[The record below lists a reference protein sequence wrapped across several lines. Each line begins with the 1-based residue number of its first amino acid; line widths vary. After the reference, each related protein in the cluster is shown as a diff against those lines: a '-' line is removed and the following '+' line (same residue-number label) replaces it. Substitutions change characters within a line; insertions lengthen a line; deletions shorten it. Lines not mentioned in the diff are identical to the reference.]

1 MSVKNQFDQILI
13 GKWTS
18 CILLYTINTFSS
30 KYINDCPVYA
40 RICLLFTLLNE
51 IHLVHV
57 CGYRYP
63 VKRIFIYVLL
73 CAFCKMHGWLGSWLW
88 TRDRPS
94 KIVFGRYEQMTG
106 YGEEQVPIT
115 QERMGATIDFAKTTY
130 RYTHFHPHTPEVCVC
145 GSSYTMWACA
155 QVWKSSI
162 QPLKPLSYNCK
173 WNGSQMIGT
182 IYFLYQARV
191 KPHQPYFLFFI

>member
-1 MSVKNQFDQILI
+1 MTVQFMPAYV
-13 GKWTS
+13 
-18 CILLYTINTFSS
+18 CCLLYWM
-30 KYINDCPVYA
+30 KYIWFTYVAIDIQWKEFSFTFFFVHFAKCMDDSAHDCGLEIGLPKL
-40 RICLLFTLLNE
+40 CLGDMNKWLGMERSRFQL
-51 IHLVHV
+51 HKKGWVHV
-57 CGYRYP
+57 
-63 VKRIFIYVLL
+63 
-73 CAFCKMHGWLGSWLW
+73 
-88 TRDRPS
+88 
-94 KIVFGRYEQMTG
+94 
-106 YGEEQVPIT
+106 
-115 QERMGATIDFAKTTY
+115 TIDFAKTTY

-191 KPHQPYFLFFI
+191 KPH